1 MIAVSSKDFAAAA
14 ERKTKHNNI
23 VTITM
28 REAQDLDWVNFYF
41 RPGVLVITE
50 ETYAIKEAALAAK
63 GEAFPPE
70 NLTLAC
76 DVVLQGKAVGNLE
89 DFIGSFFREFV
100 IPGAAAYKKE
110 HYLEIF
116 KTRED
121 IEKSPLMKSQYGLD
135 GLIDQVK
142 DEERVEIRQ
151 IKYVYFETRRHEDVP
166 QSHYL
171 YRNQEMFSV
180 GQLVNAAGTQINVSL
195 TQKGNSPTIRISFFK

>member
-1 MIAVSSKDFAAAA
+1 MSSKGFAAAA
-14 ERKTKHNNI
+14 ERKAKHNNI
-23 VTITM
+23 ETITM

-50 ETYAIKEAALAAK
+50 ETYAIKEVALAAK

-70 NLTLAC
+70 NLALAC
-76 DVVLQGKAVGNLE
+76 DVVFQGKAVGNLE
-89 DFIGSFFREFV
+89 DFIGSFFREVV
-100 IPGAAAYKKE
+100 IPGAVAYKKE

-116 KTRED
+116 KTRAD
-121 IEKSPLMKSQYGLD
+121 IEKSLLMESQYGLD
-135 GLIDQVK
+135 GLIDLVK

-180 GQLVNAAGTQINVSL
+180 GQLADADGSQINVSL
-195 TQKGNSPTIRISFFK
+195 MQKGDSPTIRISFFK